1 MQQCKPISPAKMVC
15 GVAGSKLQVQL
26 EVLRRDQEDLAAPSK
41 RRKKMLAADAT

>member
-1 MQQCKPISPAKMVC
+1 MVC